1 MFSVRAY
8 EKLLRPLARSL
19 SSSAVTRPIPPKRG
33 IESPEAFLK
42 AIGRS
47 SDSKLSSLSESLSEW
62 SNFWKLGGLEMK
74 KAGVPVKD
82 RRYILW
88 SMEKYRLGWAIKD
101 FAHEPKPKKKIRGR
115 GPSVQF
121 GKRIRSRRD
130 R

>member
-1 MFSVRAY
+1 
-8 EKLLRPLARSL
+8 
-19 SSSAVTRPIPPKRG
+19 
-33 IESPEAFLK
+33 IETPEAFLK

-47 SDSKLSSLSESLSEW
+47 SDTKLSSLSESLAEW
-62 SNFWKLGGLEMK
+62 NSFWQLRGSEMK
-74 KAGVPVKD
+74 QASVPVRD

-101 FAHEPKPKKKIRGR
+101 FAHEPKPRKQIRGR